1 MDKVKKYLI
10 NILVELKE
18 EEFKEFKWHLRDP
31 PSPEDFR
38 AIPACPLQN
47 ADRRKTV
54 DLMVR
59 YHGSDSVDLA
69 KEVLE
74 TIPRMDLIQK
84 FDKTASSRSKE
95 EHEGE

>member
-1 MDKVKKYLI
+1 MDVIKGDLLRI
-10 NILVELKE
+10 FDMLEDDD
-18 EEFKEFKWHLRDP
+18 FTSFKWYLRDP

-38 AIPACPLQN
+38 AIPACPLEN

-69 KEVLE
+69 KEILE
-74 TIPRMDLIQK
+74 KIPRMDLIEE
-84 FDKTASSRSKE
+84 FDSSGDEEEEEVKE
-95 EHEGE
+95 Q